1 MGALEFALK
10 HIYDPDLSKAL
21 VELVRWLSQ
30 LPDDAGTTALS
41 NGLFTYLLKKGNTKD
56 LQKVLT
62 IEVQSLEEHRVK
74 ESAMTIADMLREEGA
89 MEATK
94 KAAKEAQ
101 EDREATMKKHVL
113 GMLAEGS
120 TLAFIIRVTGLS
132 EAEIRAIEK
141 AA

>member
-1 MGALEFALK
+1 
-10 HIYDPDLSKAL
+10 
-21 VELVRWLSQ
+21 
-30 LPDDAGTTALS
+30 
-41 NGLFTYLLKKGNTKD
+41 
-56 LQKVLT
+56 
-62 IEVQSLEEHRVK
+62 
-74 ESAMTIADMLREEGA
+74 MTIADMLREEGA